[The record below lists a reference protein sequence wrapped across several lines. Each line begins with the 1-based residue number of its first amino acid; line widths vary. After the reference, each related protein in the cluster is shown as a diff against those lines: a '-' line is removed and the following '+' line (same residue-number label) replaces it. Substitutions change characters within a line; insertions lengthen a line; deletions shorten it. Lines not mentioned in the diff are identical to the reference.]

1 MVQFCIKCGEKDPS
15 KLIPIEE
22 GVFTNSHMC
31 RGCTVVRTK
40 DTSVRGELEF
50 AFTAVTTETGATVG
64 AAVKDEPGYSKLSNM
79 PEFGTYQEAQD
90 YADELN
96 AKLRLTTLDAWK
108 IVASSMR
115 NQ

>member
-31 RGCTVVRTK
+31 RGCADRALLL
-40 DTSVRGELEF
+40 RGEMEF

-64 AAVKDEPGYSKLSNM
+64 AAVKDEPGYCKLSNM
-79 PEFGTYQEAQD
+79 PEFETYQEAQD